1 MAENFDRFTEG
12 ARTVLTLAQAE
23 ARRLDHTHIGTEHL
37 LLAVVRDEDGLGARV
52 LSDLGIPL
60 PEVRSAVEVV
70 VAREAA
76 EEPVQIGLTPRA
88 KKVIELAVDEA
99 RQLGHHSV
107 GSEHLLLGLVR
118 EGGGIAGGVLET
130 MRVDLD
136 RARAAVI
143 RALGDDPVGNR

>member
-1 MAENFDRFTEG
+1 MAENFNRFTEG

-23 ARRLDHTHIGTEHL
+23 ALRLDHYHIGTEHL

-60 PEVRSAVEVV
+60 PEVRSAVEV